1 MRFAGYMSGLK
12 LLLAA
17 QQLRKELRRLSASIP
32 NGQGYDGA
40 AHADEWASWFDE
52 ARSVVVFVGGEP
64 RCSAGRLWLVYCTE
78 GDWGIV
84 GMVARRQS

>member
-1 MRFAGYMSGLK
+1 MRFAGYMIEIK
-12 LLLAA
+12 PLLAA
-17 QQLRKELRRLSASIP
+17 QQPRKGCRRLLESIP

-52 ARSVVVFVGGEP
+52 ARSVVVFVGGDP
-64 RCSAGRLWLVYCTE
+64 RCSAGRLWLVYGTE

-84 GMVARRQS
+84 GMVARRQN